1 MPGDN
6 GAGQPIM
13 RWCLAVL
20 VAAAAGL
27 AGTGVAS
34 AHVTAHVHGE
44 QPEKGGEG
52 AIVLR
57 VPNESSQ
64 DTVRVEVTISPGY
77 DLTRVRTRPV
87 TGWRAEIGRVAGG
100 AVTTITWTALAGA
113 TIPAG
118 DEHYDEFSFTAAPLP
133 TNVDR
138 LVFPT
143 KQVYADGSL
152 TNWSEEQA
160 GDSEPRHPVPVV
172 ALAEPSGAGHA
183 HTQAGTASRG
193 PTWMVVAPL
202 GAAVLIMVGFGVF
215 ALARTRWRKP

>member
-6 GAGQPIM
+6 GAGRPIM

-27 AGTGVAS
+27 AGAGVSS

-57 VPNESSQ
+57 VPNESDQ

-87 TGWRAEIGRVAGG
+87 AGWRAEIGRVAGG
-100 AVTTITWTALAGA
+100 TVTTITWTALAGA
-113 TIPAG
+113 AIPAG
-118 DEHYDEFSFTAAPLP
+118 DEHYNDFSFTAAPLP
-133 TNVDR
+133 ENVDR

-152 TNWSEEQA
+152 TDWSEERT
-160 GDSEPRHPVPVV
+160 GDTEPRYPVPVV
-172 ALAEPSGAGHA
+172 ELAEPSGAGHRHA
-183 HTQAGTASRG
+183 QAGLASRT
-193 PTWMVVAPL
+193 PTWLVVVPL
-202 GAAVLIMVGFGVF
+202 GAAVLIMVGFGAF
-215 ALARTRWRKP
+215 ALARTRWRKQ